1 MVDPVSR
8 PVVPRV
14 VPAFARTF
22 ALGVAGVVAHEAGA
36 SHQQVEQEAE
46 HLHADGDQE
55 EDERVLLLVGD
66 QQLGED
72 ARQ

>member
-1 MVDPVSR
+1 VVDSVSG
-8 PVVPRV
+8 PVVVRV
-14 VPAFARTF
+14 ATFDRPF
-22 ALGVAGVVAHEAGA
+22 ALGAVGVVANELRAA
-36 SHQQVEQEAE
+36 DEQVEQEAE

-55 EDERVLLLVGD
+55 EDERVPLLVGD